1 MSDWISFFD
10 SKLKAARDK
19 TQLRRLTIFDNAQ
32 AGYLISGETRYLNLS
47 SNDYLGFTTDPFSR
61 EDINVLSEIL
71 PVGAGASRLVTGTLA
86 LHSELERLLA
96 KWKKVPAALVF
107 PSGFQTNVGLLS
119 ALGRRGDAI
128 YGDKLNHASLHDGC
142 RLSEAA
148 LHRYQHLDLND
159 LEKQLKAQSKGK
171 RIIVTDGVFSMD
183 GDIPP
188 LPELNQLALKYDA
201 LLIVDEAHASGV
213 LGAKGAGAWAHYRLK
228 WQPHVVL
235 MGTLSKAVGAQGG
248 FVCASEQVID
258 YLINFSRS
266 FIYTTGLSPLMAGI
280 AHANICRIQNEPER
294 IKALRKA
301 IKTMRTAL
309 KKSGLDIPDGV
320 TPIIPVLLGD
330 NERTIECAKRLKEE
344 GIIASAIRPP
354 TVPEGTARLRI
365 SVSAAHDPEDLKRAA
380 KAIALAANES

>member
-1 MSDWISFFD
+1 MSDWFSFFD
-10 SKLKAARDK
+10 SRLKIACDK
-19 TQLRRLTIFDNAQ
+19 TQLRRLNIFDNAQ

-61 EDINVLSEIL
+61 EDIKVLSEIL

-96 KWKKVPAALVF
+96 KWKKASAALVF

-119 ALGRRGDAI
+119 ALGGRGGSI

-142 RLSEAA
+142 RLSEASF
-148 LHRYQHLDLND
+148 HRYQHLDLDD
-159 LEKQLKAQSKGK
+159 LERQLKAQSKGK

-183 GDIPP
+183 GDLPP
-188 LPELNQLALKYDA
+188 LPELNRLALKYDA
-201 LLIVDEAHASGV
+201 LLVVDEAHASGV
-213 LGAKGAGAWAHYRLK
+213 LGAKGAGAWAHFRLK
-228 WQPHVVL
+228 WQPHVIL
-235 MGTLSKAVGAQGG
+235 MGTLSKAIGAQGG
-248 FVCASEQVID
+248 FVCASEQVVN
-258 YLINFSRS
+258 YLINYSRP

-301 IKTMRTAL
+301 IKTMRAAL
-309 KKSGLDIPDGV
+309 KKSGLEVPGGV
-320 TPIIPVLLGD
+320 TPIIPILLGD
-330 NERTIECAKRLKEE
+330 NERTVECAKRLKEE

-354 TVPEGTARLRI
+354 TVSDGTARLRI